1 MLFQSVVYQFVSP
14 LITGE
19 FPKPELSII
28 DRHVGVLGTAVP
40 ETAVDENRDSLASKN
55 KIGPTYQIH
64 VTAPAE
70 DAVLAK
76 ESCE

>member
-1 MLFQSVVYQFVSP
+1 
-14 LITGE
+14 
-19 FPKPELSII
+19 
-28 DRHVGVLGTAVP
+28 VP

-55 KIGPTYQIH
+55 KIGTTYQIH